1 MIQAFGRHFVLLAAA
16 TVLAAGCDAA
26 PPSIRMTLS
35 GASPGGAWSAIGE
48 VITDELRR
56 AIPHSSFTLEP
67 GQDGANAALVQSG
80 KVELGLVHSS
90 IARAAIDGT
99 FPFTAAQPD
108 VRAVMLV
115 YGDAPF
121 HFIVDT
127 RTGLTSFEQIR
138 AERRRLR
145 IAVNT
150 RGSLMELATRTALE
164 AYGIEY
170 DDIRAAGGGVLFYP
184 LNTSFEMM
192 GRARLDAIGVTM
204 QIPSTQTIAANR
216 LVGLNVLSLSPEAI
230 AFANA
235 RLGTETAIIPRS
247 TYGFLDHDVH
257 TFAGRVI
264 LVTSRAVPDQEI
276 YEVTRALHLRLAQL
290 RRAHGSLKALTP
302 ETMPQVGG
310 VPLHPGAERYYR
322 EIGVR

>member
-1 MIQAFGRHFVLLAAA
+1 MKVIRTPVMLLAAA
-16 TVLAAGCDAA
+16 AALCVACGTA
-26 PPSIRMTLS
+26 PPSIRMTVA

-56 AIPHSSFTLEP
+56 AIPQSSFTLEP

-80 KVELGLVHSS
+80 KVELGLVHAS
-90 IARAAIDGT
+90 IARAAIDGS
-99 FPFTAAQPD
+99 FPFQTAQPD
-108 VRAVMLV
+108 VRAVTLI

-127 RTGLTSFEQIR
+127 RTGLTSFEEIR
-138 AERRRLR
+138 AQRRRLR

-204 QIPSTQTIAANR
+204 QIPSTQTIAASR
-216 LVGLNVLSLSPEAI
+216 LVGLNILSLSPEAI

-235 RLGTETAIIPRS
+235 RLGTEPATIPRS

-264 LVTSRAVPDQEI
+264 LITSRAVPDEAI
-276 YEVTRALHLRLAQL
+276 YQVTRVLHLRLEQL
-290 RRAHGSLKALTP
+290 RRAHGSLRALTAD
-302 ETMPQVGG
+302 TMPQVGG

-322 EIGVR
+322 EIGAL